1 MGMLKKSTFKI
12 TSLKIKYFEIN
23 LTEEAKDLNTDNYK
37 ILIKET
43 EDDLK
48 KWKDIS
54 CSWIRRIN
62 IVKMAILYK
71 AIYRFNTI
79 TIKIPMTFLTELEKR
94 ILKFIWSHKRSRIA
108 KLPILSSVLK
118 KEEQSRLQTILQS
131 YSNQSSMLLIQKTDL
146 QINGTEWR
154 AQK

>member
-12 TSLKIKYFEIN
+12 TSLKIKYLEIN

-79 TIKIPMTFLTELEKR
+79 TIKLPMTFLTELEKR

-108 KLPILSSVLK
+108 KLPTLSSVLK

-131 YSNQSSMLLIQKTDL
+131 YSNQNSMVL
-146 QINGTEWR
+146 
-154 AQK
+154 AQKQT